1 MNVLWKV
8 TFVFSRLHDV
18 ASCMLD
24 VEIDILIFWKLL
36 ISLIIYIGSFKM
48 LREMSGISAVFFV

>member
-1 MNVLWKV
+1 MKGKKAHECAMESHFCFQSL
-8 TFVFSRLHDV
+8 DV

-36 ISLIIYIGSFKM
+36 IM
-48 LREMSGISAVFFV
+48 LDHLYWKF